1 MDTAYLNFMAVRQLT
16 ALTSLLL
23 VILSLISLSISGLN
37 LGLDFT
43 GGTLIELS
51 YGAPAPLELIHVT
64 LQSGGFENALVQSF
78 GSANEV
84 LIRLATSYRPGVGEE
99 VQQLL
104 QQATE
109 LKVILLRTEFVGAQV
124 GEDLR
129 ERSGL
134 GVLVALGAIMLYV
147 TLRFQF
153 KFAIGALVALF
164 HDVII
169 VLGAFSLFRWEF
181 DLTVL
186 AAILAVIGYS
196 LNDSLV
202 VADRIRENFRRL
214 RLDDSREVI
223 NRSLTETLSR
233 TLMTSLTTLLV
244 VGALFLFGGEMI
256 HGFATALLI
265 GISVGTYSS
274 IYVASD
280 LLLRLDFRRE
290 DLLSP
295 EASIE
300 EDNRP

>member
-1 MDTAYLNFMAVRQLT
+1 
-16 ALTSLLL
+16 
-23 VILSLISLSISGLN
+23 
-37 LGLDFT
+37 
-43 GGTLIELS
+43 
-51 YGAPAPLELIHVT
+51 
-64 LQSGGFENALVQSF
+64 
-78 GSANEV
+78 
-84 LIRLATSYRPGVGEE
+84 

-147 TLRFQF
+147 TFRFQF

-233 TLMTSLTTLLV
+233 TLMTSMTTLLV

>member
-1 MDTAYLNFMAVRQLT
+1 MNTALLNFMAIRQLT

-23 VILSLISLSISGLN
+23 VILSVISLSISGLN

-51 YGAPAPLELIHVT
+51 YGAPAPLDLIRET
-64 LQSGGFENALVQSF
+64 LEKGGFEAAQVQSF
-78 GSANEV
+78 GSSTEV
-84 LIRLATSYRPGVGEE
+84 LIRLAVSYRPGVGEE
-99 VQQLL
+99 VQLLL
-104 QQATE
+104 QQATG
-109 LKVILLRTEFVGAQV
+109 LKITLLRTEFVGAQV

-129 ERSGL
+129 ERGGL
-134 GVLVALGAIMLYV
+134 GVLTALGAIMLYV
-147 TLRFQF
+147 SLRFQI
-153 KFAIGALVALF
+153 KFALAALMALF
-164 HDVII
+164 HDVLI

-196 LNDSLV
+196 LNDTLV
-202 VADRIRENFRRL
+202 VADRIRENIRCL
-214 RLDDSREVI
+214 RQGSMLEIV

-233 TLMTSLTTLLV
+233 TLMTSLTTMLV
-244 VGALFLFGGEMI
+244 VLALFLFGGGMI

-280 LLLRLDFRRE
+280 LLLRLNVRRE
-290 DLLSP
+290 DLLP
-295 EASIE
+295 PAPSIE

>member
-1 MDTAYLNFMAVRQLT
+1 MR
-16 ALTSLLL
+16 
-23 VILSLISLSISGLN
+23 
-37 LGLDFT
+37 
-43 GGTLIELS
+43 
-51 YGAPAPLELIHVT
+51 VT
-64 LQSGGFENALVQSF
+64 LESGGFDNALVQSF

-84 LIRLATSYRPGVGEE
+84 LVRLATSYRPGVGEE

-104 QQATE
+104 QQASG
-109 LKVILLRTEFVGAQV
+109 LKVTLMRIEFVGAQV

-134 GVLVALGAIMLYV
+134 GVLIALGAIMLYV
-147 TLRFQF
+147 SFRFQF
-153 KFAIGALVALF
+153 KFALGALVALF

-169 VLGAFSLFRWEF
+169 VLGALSLFHWEF

-214 RLDDSREVI
+214 RLDDAYEII

-244 VGALFLFGGEMI
+244 VVALFLFGGEMI

-265 GISVGTYSS
+265 GISVDTYSS
-274 IYVASD
+274 IYIASD

-290 DLLSP
+290 DLLLP